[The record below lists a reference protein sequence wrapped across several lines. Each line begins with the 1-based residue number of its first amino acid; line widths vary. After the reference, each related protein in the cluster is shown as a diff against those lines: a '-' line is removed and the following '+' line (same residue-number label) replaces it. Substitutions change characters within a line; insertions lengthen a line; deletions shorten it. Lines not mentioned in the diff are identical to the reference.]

1 MRPSF
6 AAAPAVAPFAVRF
19 AAILLVV
26 AAGSA
31 GAQTGTPPKLE
42 PVPDT
47 DTPITVTPK
56 KSRETTTT
64 VRREGGRI
72 TEETVQAGG
81 STYTVKPASP
91 NSTQLPGDAGGPQVR
106 GPQWTVMEFD
116 IAKKQKQRS
125 ADAAAA
131 AENAADVPPPPPMP
145 PATE

>member
-1 MRPSF
+1 MRPSVLALPC
-6 AAAPAVAPFAVRF
+6 AA
-19 AAILLVV
+19 LLLAL

-31 GAQTGTPPKLE
+31 SAQSGTPPKLE
-42 PVPDT
+42 PVQDT

-56 KSRETTTT
+56 SGRDGTTTT

-72 TEETVQAGG
+72 TEETVHAGG

-91 NSTQLPGDAGGPQVR
+91 NSTQLPGDAGGPKVR

-145 PATE
+145 PVTE

>member
-1 MRPSF
+1 MRPSVFTVPFAATF
-6 AAAPAVAPFAVRF
+6 AAA
-19 AAILLVV
+19 LLAL

-31 GAQTGTPPKLE
+31 SAQSGTPPKLE

-56 KSRETTTT
+56 SSRETTTT

-72 TEETVQAGG
+72 AEETVQAGG
-81 STYTVKPASP
+81 STYSVKPANP
-91 NSTQLPGDAGGPQVR
+91 NSTSLPGDAGGPQVR

-145 PATE
+145 PATK

>member
-6 AAAPAVAPFAVRF
+6 LAAPLAALSAAAVLALVAGFA
-19 AAILLVV
+19 
-26 AAGSA
+26 SA
-31 GAQTGTPPKLE
+31 QSDAPPKLE

-56 KSRETTTT
+56 SSRETTSTP
-64 VRREGGRI
+64 RREGGII
-72 TEETVQAGG
+72 TEETVQSGG
-81 STYTVKPASP
+81 STYTMKPAHP
-91 NSTQLPGDAGGPQVR
+91 NSTVQPGERGGVQMR

>member
-1 MRPSF
+1 MRPSLLPALLLALATS
-6 AAAPAVAPFAVRF
+6 AA
-19 AAILLVV
+19 
-26 AAGSA
+26 S
-31 GAQTGTPPKLE
+31 AQTGTPPKLE
-42 PVPDT
+42 PVPES

-56 KSRETTTT
+56 SERGTTTK
-64 VRREGGRI
+64 VQRDGGRI
-72 TEETVQAGG
+72 VQETVQAGG
-81 STYTVKPASP
+81 STYTVKPANP

-131 AENAADVPPPPPMP
+131 AAADNAAEVPPPPPMP